1 MAGVAGPMLGR
12 SKAQGARFL
21 TGLLIGGLTASSF
34 VAALV
39 YLLGTLASMLM
50 PRSVRE
56 VVTAVVV
63 LALGVADMLNR
74 TPHVWRQVPQAFVR
88 SMRPGRLGLVWG
100 FDLALLVTTQK
111 STSLTW
117 ATLAAVSLLFPT
129 DSGLVLLSM
138 TAIGVLAI
146 VLRSVTWTMRPLPV
160 AGDRGRPWFPVMRR
174 AVGVSMLG
182 LGVFTVVGA
191 WSS

>member
-21 TGLLIGGLTASSF
+21 SGLLVGGLVASSMM
-34 VAALV
+34 ATLV
-39 YLLGTLASMLM
+39 YVLGTLASLVA

-63 LALGVADMLNR
+63 VALGVADLMNR

-88 SMRPGRLGLVWG
+88 SLPPGQLGLVWG
-100 FDLALLVTTQK
+100 FDLALLFTTQK

-129 DSGLVLLSM
+129 DSWLVLLSM
-138 TAIGVLAI
+138 TVVGVLTI
-146 VLRSVTWTMRPLPV
+146 VLRSVTWSLRPLPL
-160 AGDRGRPWFPVMRR
+160 AGDRSRPWFAVMRQV
-174 AVGVSMLG
+174 AGVSLLG
-182 LGVFTVVGA
+182 LAVVTMVGA
-191 WSS
+191 WSW

>member
-12 SKAQGARFL
+12 SKAQGTRFL
-21 TGLLIGGLTASSF
+21 SGLLVGGLVASSF
-34 VAALV
+34 MATLMYLV
-39 YLLGTLASMLM
+39 GTLASMVA
-50 PRSVRE
+50 PQAVRE
-56 VVTAVVV
+56 IVVAVVIV
-63 LALGVADMLNR
+63 ALGIADMLNR

-88 SMRPGRLGLVWG
+88 SMKPGQLGLVWG
-100 FDLALLVTTQK
+100 FDLGLLVTTQK

-129 DSGLVLLSM
+129 DSWLVLLSM

-146 VLRSVTWTMRPLPV
+146 VLRSITWTKRPLPL

-174 AVGVSMLG
+174 AVGASMLG
-182 LGVFTVVGA
+182 LAVVTAVGA

>member
-1 MAGVAGPMLGR
+1 
-12 SKAQGARFL
+12 
-21 TGLLIGGLTASSF
+21 
-34 VAALV
+34 
-39 YLLGTLASMLM
+39 M
-50 PRSVRE
+50 P
-56 VVTAVVV
+56 
-63 LALGVADMLNR
+63 
-74 TPHVWRQVPQAFVR
+74 
-88 SMRPGRLGLVWG
+88 PGQLGLVWG

-129 DSGLVLLSM
+129 DSWLVLLSM

-146 VLRSVTWTMRPLPV
+146 VLRSITWTMRPLPL

-174 AVGVSMLG
+174 AVGMSMLG
-182 LGVFTVVGA
+182 LAVITVVGA

>member
-21 TGLLIGGLTASSF
+21 SGLLVGGLVASSF
-34 VAALV
+34 IATLM
-39 YLLGTLASMLM
+39 YLLGTLASMVA
-50 PRSVRE
+50 PRFVLE
-56 VVTAVVV
+56 VVTAVVIV
-63 LALGVADMLNR
+63 ALGIADLLNR

-88 SMRPGRLGLVWG
+88 SMPPGQLGLVWG

-129 DSGLVLLSM
+129 DSWLVLLSM
-138 TAIGVLAI
+138 TTIGVLAI
-146 VLRSVTWTMRPLPV
+146 VFRSVTWTVRPLPL

-182 LGVFTVVGA
+182 LSVITVVGA